1 MVQNNNILHTKVL
14 MREIKIG
21 LSIKRHDIS
30 FYLQGGNK
38 SNRPFLSVRKWAPA
52 EVDQLIIEYAF
63 PIRYSTGCVL
73 SIGQIQLIIHHGD
86 LASNEREN
94 V

>member
-14 MREIKIG
+14 MWEIKIG
-21 LSIKRHDIS
+21 LSIKRHIS
-30 FYLQGGNK
+30 FHLQGGNK

-63 PIRYSTGCVL
+63 PSDSEPAVYS
-73 SIGQIQLIIHHGD
+73 
-86 LASNEREN
+86 AS
-94 V
+94 